1 MRRRLGLIISTA
13 TLFQLCFMLLDA
25 WLLPAEIFEGS
36 LFLRGFGLLLLALA
50 WPLCRHPGLPP
61 PLALHLYFL
70 AFLGNAL
77 VVVAFIG
84 WCYLNDLAMR
94 YDGLFL
100 VLLFAF
106 LLTGLSSR
114 NLIAS
119 AWLVCLSY
127 VLLMLWLR
135 GAQAELYYESQFL
148 LCAAVIGSIGSWQQE
163 RGQRQAWLDQQLLSL
178 ARVRAEQADQ
188 RTQRLLA
195 AASHDLRQPLHALE
209 LYIEALTGHQ
219 SGDSREHLV
228 RQMRRTAQEL
238 RELLNSLFD
247 ISRFDSRVAE
257 VHLKSVSAAEL
268 VANLPVEF
276 RELAR
281 REARELTV
289 RPSPGYVL
297 TDPILMQ
304 RIIRGLVSNALT
316 HAGKGRVLVG
326 FRRRGE
332 RLRLEVW
339 DSGVGI
345 PPEDQTRIFE
355 EFYQIR
361 NASRDRLQGLG
372 LGLALIRRMCEAMG
386 HAYGLRS
393 VPGQGS
399 VFWVEMENTHQPAF
413 SRVDNVP
420 PPLINPLQD
429 KTILCVDD
437 EPAIL
442 DGMTRLLSGWG
453 CQVLP
458 AANPAEAIGQM
469 TAAST
474 SPDLMICDYRLPGEE
489 NGIDLIR
496 RIQTLAG
503 RPLSA
508 LLITGDLD
516 PDIPVRAKA
525 AGIRM
530 LQKPVSPAT
539 LRFYLVNCLK
549 AVGEPEVVT
558 KAINVP

>member
-13 TLFQLCFMLLDA
+13 ALFQLCFMLLDA

-195 AASHDLRQPLHALE
+195 AASHDLRQPLNAMGLYARHLQEQASDAQTRQISQRLAVSAEQLGRMLQSLLDYTRMSLPEGGSPQWQDVQLQPLLARLMDE
-209 LYIEALTGHQ
+209 LKVIT
-219 SGDSREHLV
+219 RE
-228 RQMRRTAQEL
+228 QQE
-238 RELLNSLFD
+238 
-247 ISRFDSRVAE
+247 
-257 VHLKSVSAAEL
+257 AAEL
-268 VANLPVEF
+268 QLDCPLDYWVRSDPVRLERLLRNLLVNAW
-276 RELAR
+276 LHAQAR
-281 REARELTV
+281 RIWISVREEQQQLCLEL
-289 RPSPGYVL
+289 G
-297 TDPILMQ
+297 DDG
-304 RIIRGLVSNALT
+304 RGLLEE
-316 HAGKGRVLVG
+316 AGQP
-326 FRRRGE
+326 
-332 RLRLEVW
+332 LR
-339 DSGVGI
+339 SS
-345 PPEDQTRIFE
+345 T
-355 EFYQIR
+355 
-361 NASRDRLQGLG
+361 GLG
-372 LGLALIRRMCEAMG
+372 LGLAIVRQLASQLE
-386 HAYGLRS
+386 HALQVS
-393 VPGQGS
+393 SAPGQGVRYQLRLPRVAARS
-399 VFWVEMENTHQPAF
+399 PETGNSQPGQLPMQVLLLEDDAA
-413 SRVDNVP
+413 SREA
-420 PPLINPLQD
+420 LAGLLQ
-429 KTILCVDD
+429 
-437 EPAIL
+437 
-442 DGMTRLLSGWG
+442 RWG
-453 CQVLP
+453 CQVQ
-458 AANPAEAIGQM
+458 ACANLAEARQ
-469 TAAST
+469 ALASQPVQLLI
-474 SPDLMICDYRLPGEE
+474 SDYRLQDEC
-489 NGIDLIR
+489 NGLQAIERLR
-496 RIQTLAG
+496 EQAG
-503 RPLSA
+503 RMLPA
-508 LLITGDLD
+508 LLVSAESSAELQERCA
-516 PDIPVRAKA
+516 PAHVSLLAKP
-525 AGIRM
+525 I
-530 LQKPVSPAT
+530 LPAR
-539 LRFYLVNCLK
+539 LRQVLFSGLLRS
-549 AVGEPEVVT
+549 A
-558 KAINVP
+558 